1 MKYFSIGNGT
11 PNSDLGFAP
20 STKFLLAVKMTFYLL
35 VTFVTG
41 AYAEGKAQQVNL
53 LLKNVNL
60 EQVFHEITKQT
71 DYRFLYSDEV
81 VRSAGLVS
89 ISAKNE
95 EMQRVLDRVILQQG
109 MTYKIFSKT
118 VIVNAPEAQFA
129 NNRNV
134 VKAAVQEEIDI
145 TGTVK
150 DAAGAALVGATVAVK
165 DQPSRGTKTDA
176 SGAFALSVPKNAVIQ
191 ISYVGYLPK
200 EVATASTGPY
210 HVVLEEDASQLD
222 EVVIVGYGEQ
232 SKRTITS
239 AITRVDGES
248 LKDLPMPSP
257 DQMLQGRAP
266 GVQVT
271 AASGEPGAGIVVRV
285 RGSTS
290 INASS
295 EPLYVIDGVPIVSQN
310 LARTTFGQP
319 TNPLADLNP
328 SDIESMEVLKD
339 AAATAIYGARAANGV
354 VLITTKRGKSGKPAI
369 SISTYAGTS
378 KAWKDPNELRVDGP
392 TFELLQNEAAA
403 HNWIDRY
410 GSLDALN
417 PAGDAFSPPYANP
430 SNAINTNWMDPIM
443 QRGAMYNIDASISGG
458 NERIRYMV
466 SANNFSQEGIM
477 KPVMFNR
484 KSFRSNIDFSASD
497 HLKFGTSIFYSNSQ
511 RNRIQNGNN
520 INSALANAFFYPSN
534 IPAYND
540 DGSYNRP
547 VWESPLAI
555 VNETDYLMNTN
566 RIIGNFFA
574 DWMIID
580 GLVFRTTWSLDNNY
594 INEDNYSNTKMVAGA
609 GVGGEA
615 TSSVVNDLNWIN
627 ENLLTYKARL
637 NSDHHLDVL
646 AGTTF
651 QKNKNAFVTAT
662 GQGFPSDS
670 FRKISS
676 AATKNSSGDES
687 EWAIAS
693 LFGRINYDFAQR
705 YLFSVNVRYDGSSR
719 FGVNNRWGLFPSAS
733 VGWVMSDEAFMENVR
748 SISQWKWRVSYGV
761 TGNQSGIGNYASLG
775 LWGGQRGGYRGGGGT
790 TPGAGGA
797 ASYGDLAGF
806 NPVQLANP
814 DLKWETTAQFNA
826 GVDLGFFNNRLG
838 LSLDY
843 YNKQTKD
850 LLLEVPTPRS
860 TGYSVML
867 QNYGQMENSG
877 FELGIN
883 ATAIDNEDFTWD
895 INLNVSQNRNLIKK
909 LASPFNQFTREYI
922 RLEEGYPLYS
932 FYVHE
937 QLGVDPQTGD
947 IIWRTGEDGEF
958 NVNRDRFISDK
969 NAWADF
975 QGGIINTLKY
985 KGFDLSAFFQF
996 SYGNYVFNYNRYFFE
1011 HGGER
1016 TTGYSAQQLD
1026 RWQQPGDQTDI
1037 PRMANINYNVN
1048 YRPSRHIE
1056 DASYL
1061 RLKNLSLGYS
1071 FSGNAIQQ
1079 LGLSQL
1085 RLYVSG
1091 QNVLTFTKYSGLD
1104 PEVSVSPSETVQG
1117 VDQGVMPQPRVW
1129 MGGINLTF

>member
-1 MKYFSIGNGT
+1 MKYFSISKGIPNGKCWYAR
-11 PNSDLGFAP
+11 S
-20 STKFLLAVKMTFYLL
+20 SKFLIVVKITCLL
-35 VTFVTG
+35 LIACVAG
-41 AYAEGKAQQVNL
+41 AYAEGKAQKVTLSLTNA
-53 LLKNVNL
+53 KL
-60 EQVFHEITKQT
+60 EHVFNEITKQT
-71 DYRFLYSDEV
+71 DYRFLYSDDV
-81 VRSAGLVS
+81 VQSSDLVS
-89 ISAKNE
+89 ISVKDAE
-95 EMQRVLDRVILQQG
+95 LQHVLNRVIYPQG
-109 MTYKIFSKT
+109 MAYKIISETIIITLPKT
-118 VIVNAPEAQFA
+118 QFA
-129 NNRNV
+129 NMK
-134 VKAAVQEEIDI
+134 KAVPASVQEEVVI
-145 TGTVK
+145 TGSVT
-150 DAAGAALVGATVAVK
+150 DAGGGGLAGATVSVK
-165 DQPSRGTKTDA
+165 NQANVGTKTDA
-176 SGAFALSVPKNAVIQ
+176 EGNFTLRVPKNATIQ
-191 ISYVGYLPK
+191 VSYIGYLPK
-200 EVATASTGPY
+200 EVMVTNEGPY
-210 HVVLEEDASQLD
+210 QVQLQEDASQLD
-222 EVVIVGYGEQ
+222 EVVVVGYGEQ
-232 SKRTITS
+232 SRRTVTS
-239 AITRVDGES
+239 AITRVDGET

-271 AASGEPGAGIVVRV
+271 AASGEPGAGITVRV

-354 VLITTKRGKSGKPAI
+354 VLITTKRGKSGEPTI
-369 SISTYAGTS
+369 SISTYAGSS

-403 HNWIDRY
+403 NNWIDRY
-410 GSLDALN
+410 GSLEALDPSGN
-417 PAGDAFSPPYANP
+417 AFSAPYANP
-430 SNAINTNWMDPIM
+430 AGATNTNWINPIM
-443 QRGAMYNIDASISGG
+443 QQGSMYNIDASISGG

-466 SANNFSQEGIM
+466 SANNFDQEGIM

-484 KSFRSNIDFSASD
+484 KSFRTNIDFSAAD
-497 HLKFGTSIFYSNSQ
+497 WLKFGTSIFYSNSR

-534 IPAYND
+534 IPAYNE

-574 DWMIID
+574 DWTIIE

-594 INEDNYSNTKMVAGA
+594 IQEDNYANTKMVAGA

-615 TSSVVNDLNWIN
+615 TSSMVNDLNWIN
-627 ENLLTYKARL
+627 ENILTYKTSF
-637 NSDHHLDVL
+637 NSAHNMDFL

-676 AATKNSSGDES
+676 AAVKNSSGDES

-693 LFGRINYDFAQR
+693 VFGRINYDYQQK
-705 YLFSVNVRYDGSSR
+705 YLVSINMRYDGSSR
-719 FGVNNRWGLFPSAS
+719 FGANNRWGLFPSAS
-733 VGWVMSDEAFMENVR
+733 LGWVMSDEAFMQQLPV
-748 SISQWKWRVSYGV
+748 ISQWKWRVSYGV

-790 TPGAGGA
+790 TPGAGGS

-814 DLKWETTAQFNA
+814 DLKWETTAQFNV
-826 GVDLGFFNNRLG
+826 GMDLSFFNNRLG
-838 LSLDY
+838 LTIDY
-843 YNKQTKD
+843 YDKQTRD

-860 TGYSVML
+860 IGYSVML
-867 QNYGQMENSG
+867 QNYGQMENKG
-877 FELGIN
+877 VEIGIN
-883 ATAIDNEDFTWD
+883 ATAITNEQFSWD
-895 INLNVSQNRNLIKK
+895 INFNASKNRNLIKK

-937 QLGVDPQTGD
+937 QLGLDSQTGD
-947 IIWRTGEDGEF
+947 IIWQTGDDGEF

-969 NAWADF
+969 NAWPDF
-975 QGGIINTLKY
+975 QGGLTNTWRY
-985 KGFDLSAFFQF
+985 KDFDLSAFLQF

-1026 RWQQPGDQTDI
+1026 RWQQPGDVTDI

-1061 RLKNLSLGYS
+1061 RLKNISLGYS
-1071 FSGNAIQQ
+1071 LPSNAIQK

>member
-1 MKYFSIGNGT
+1 MKYFSNGKGGLARKRMLT
-11 PNSDLGFAP
+11 SA
-20 STKFLLAVKMTFYLL
+20 SKFLLCMKITCYMLVAL
-35 VTFVTG
+35 VT
-41 AYAEGKAQQVNL
+41 AAHAEGKAQHITL
-53 LLKNVNL
+53 LLKNAGL
-60 EQVFHEITKQT
+60 EQVFSEITKQT
-71 DYRFLYSDEV
+71 NYRFLYSDDVIQSSEPIT
-81 VRSAGLVS
+81 VS
-89 ISAKNE
+89 LKDVEI
-95 EMQRVLDRVILQQG
+95 QHVLDRVINRQG
-109 MTYKIFSKT
+109 MTYKIMSNTIIVSSSKT
-118 VIVNAPEAQFA
+118 DGSHLSNAPP
-129 NNRNV
+129 
-134 VKAAVQEEIDI
+134 KSTQEEIAI
-145 TGTVK
+145 TGTVN
-150 DAAGAALVGATVAVK
+150 DASGEALAGATVAVK
-165 DQPSRGTKTDA
+165 GQTSRGTKTDA
-176 SGAFALSVPKNAVIQ
+176 SGQFALEVPKSAIIQ
-191 ISYVGYLPK
+191 VSYIGYLTQEIAVSGP
-200 EVATASTGPY
+200 GPY
-210 HVVLEEDASQLD
+210 VVQLEEDASQLD
-222 EVVIVGYGEQ
+222 EVVVVGYGEQ
-232 SKRTITS
+232 SKRTVTS
-239 AITRVDGES
+239 AITRVDGET

-271 AASGEPGAGIVVRV
+271 AASGEPGAGITVRV

-354 VLITTKRGKSGKPAI
+354 VLITTKRGKSGKPTI

-378 KAWKDPNELRVDGP
+378 KAWKDPEELRVDGP

-403 HNWIDRY
+403 NNWIDRY

-417 PAGDAFSPPYANP
+417 PSGNAFSAPYANP
-430 SNAINTNWMDPIM
+430 ASAINTNWIEPIM
-443 QRGAMYNIDASISGG
+443 QRGSMYNIDASISGG
-458 NERIRYMV
+458 NERVKYLV
-466 SANNFSQEGIM
+466 SASNFSQEGIM
-477 KPVMFNR
+477 KPVEFNR
-484 KSFRSNIDFSASD
+484 KSFRTNIDFSASD
-497 HLKFGTSIFYSNSQ
+497 KLKFGTSIFYSNSQ

-534 IPAYND
+534 IPAYNE

-547 VWESPLAI
+547 VWESPIAI

-574 DWMIID
+574 DWTITE

-594 INEDNYSNTKMVAGA
+594 INEDNYSNTKMVAGV

-627 ENLLTYKARL
+627 ENILTYNLDVNTA
-637 NSDHHLDVL
+637 HHLDFLV
-646 AGTTF
+646 GTTF
-651 QKNKNAFVTAT
+651 QKNRNTFVTAT

-670 FRKISS
+670 FKKISS

-693 LFGRINYDFAQR
+693 LFGRINYDYEQR
-705 YLFSVNVRYDGSSR
+705 YLFSMNLRYDGSSR
-719 FGVNNRWGLFPSAS
+719 FGENNRWGLFPSAS
-733 VGWVMSDEAFMENVR
+733 VGWVMSDEPFMESVR
-748 SISQWKWRVSYGV
+748 AISQWKWRVSYGV

-775 LWGGQRGGYRGGGGT
+775 LWGGQRGGYRGGGGS

-797 ASYGDLAGF
+797 AAYGDLAGF

-814 DLKWETTAQFNA
+814 DLKWETTAQFNV
-826 GVDLGFFNNRLG
+826 GVDLGFFDNRLG
-838 LSLDY
+838 VTVDY

-860 TGYSVML
+860 IGYSVML
-867 QNYGQMENSG
+867 QNYGQMENKG
-877 FELGIN
+877 VEIGIN
-883 ATAIDNEDFTWD
+883 AAAITNDVFSWD
-895 INLNVSQNRNLIKK
+895 IGLNVSQNRNLIKR
-909 LASPFNQFTREYI
+909 LASPFNQFSREYI

-947 IIWRTGEDGEF
+947 IIWRTGDDGEF

-969 NAWADF
+969 NAWPDF
-975 QGGIINTLKY
+975 QGGINNTLRY
-985 KGFDLSAFFQF
+985 KDFDLSAFVQF
-996 SYGNYVFNYNRYFFE
+996 SKGNYVFNYNRYFFE

-1026 RWQQPGDQTDI
+1026 RWQKPGDQTDI
-1037 PRMANINYNVN
+1037 PRMANVNYNVN
-1048 YRPSRHIE
+1048 YRPSRHVE

-1061 RLKNLSLGYS
+1061 RLKNVSLGYT
-1071 FSGNAIQQ
+1071 FPERLVKGI
-1079 LGLSQL
+1079 GLSQL

-1091 QNVLTFTKYSGLD
+1091 QNILTFTKYTGLD

-1117 VDQGVMPQPRVW
+1117 VDQGVMPQPKLW

>member
-1 MKYFSIGNGT
+1 MKYFSIGKGIPT
-11 PNSDLGFAP
+11 GKCWYTRSC
-20 STKFLLAVKMTFYLL
+20 KFLFVVKITCLL
-35 VTFVTG
+35 LIACVVG
-41 AYAEGKAQQVNL
+41 AYAEGKAQKVTL
-53 LLKNVNL
+53 SLKNAKL
-60 EQVFHEITKQT
+60 EHVFNEITKQT
-71 DYRFLYSDEV
+71 DYRFLYSDDV
-81 VRSAGLVS
+81 IQSSDLVS
-89 ISAKNE
+89 ISVKDAE
-95 EMQRVLDRVILQQG
+95 IQHVLNRLTYPKG
-109 MTYKIFSKT
+109 MVYKIISETIIITRSKT
-118 VIVNAPEAQFA
+118 QFA
-129 NNRNV
+129 NMTRMAPVQDDV
-134 VKAAVQEEIDI
+134 VI
-145 TGTVK
+145 TGSVR
-150 DAAGAALVGATVAVK
+150 DAGGGSLAGATVSVK
-165 DQPSRGTKTDA
+165 NQANVGAKTNA
-176 SGAFALSVPKNAVIQ
+176 EGNFTLRVPKNATIQ
-191 ISYVGYLPK
+191 VSYIGYLPK
-200 EVATASTGPY
+200 EVVVTNEGPY
-210 HVVLEEDASQLD
+210 HIQLQEDASQLD
-222 EVVIVGYGEQ
+222 EVVVVGYGQQ
-232 SKRTITS
+232 SRRTVTS
-239 AITRVDGES
+239 AITRVDGET

-271 AASGEPGAGIVVRV
+271 AASGEPGAGITVRV

-354 VLITTKRGKSGKPAI
+354 VLITTKRGKSGEPTI
-369 SISTYAGTS
+369 SISTYAGS
-378 KAWKDPNELRVDGP
+378 SSAWKDPNELRVDGP

-403 HNWIDRY
+403 NNWIDRY
-410 GSLDALN
+410 GSLEALD
-417 PAGDAFSPPYANP
+417 PSGDAFSAPYANP
-430 SNAINTNWMDPIM
+430 AAATNTNWMNPIM
-443 QRGAMYNIDASISGG
+443 QQGSMYNIDASISGG
-458 NERIRYMV
+458 NERVKYLV
-466 SANNFSQEGIM
+466 SASNFNQEGIM

-484 KSFRSNIDFSASD
+484 KSFRTNIDFSASEK
-497 HLKFGTSIFYSNSQ
+497 LKFGTSIFYSNSR

-534 IPAYND
+534 IPAYNE

-547 VWESPLAI
+547 VWESPIAI

-574 DWMIID
+574 DWTIIE

-627 ENLLTYKARL
+627 ENILTYNL
-637 NSDHHLDVL
+637 DINSTHHLDFL

-651 QKNKNAFVTAT
+651 QKNSNTFVTAT

-693 LFGRINYDFAQR
+693 LFGRVNYDYEQK
-705 YLFSVNVRYDGSSR
+705 YLLSVNLRYDGSSR
-719 FGVNNRWGLFPSAS
+719 FGANNRWGLFPSAS
-733 VGWVMSDEAFMENVR
+733 VGWVMSDEPFME
-748 SISQWKWRVSYGV
+748 SLQAISQWKWRVSYGV

-775 LWGGQRGGYRGGGGT
+775 LWGGQRGGYRGGGGS
-790 TPGAGGA
+790 TPGAGGS

-814 DLKWETTAQFNA
+814 DLKWETTAQFNV
-826 GVDLGFFNNRLG
+826 GMDLSFFNNRLG
-838 LSLDY
+838 VTIDY
-843 YNKQTKD
+843 YDKQTRD

-860 TGYSVML
+860 IGYSVML
-867 QNYGQMENSG
+867 QNYGQMENKG
-877 FELGIN
+877 VEIDIN
-883 ATAIDNEDFTWD
+883 ATAITNEQFSWD
-895 INLNVSQNRNLIKK
+895 IGLNLSQNRNLVKR
-909 LASPFNQFTREYI
+909 LASPFNQFSREYI

-937 QLGVDPQTGD
+937 QLGVDPQTGN

-969 NAWADF
+969 NAWPDF
-975 QGGIINTLKY
+975 QGGINNTLHY
-985 KGFDLSAFFQF
+985 KDFDLSAFIQF
-996 SYGNYVFNYNRYFFE
+996 SKGNYVFNYNRYFFE

-1026 RWQQPGDQTDI
+1026 RWQKPGDKTDI

-1048 YRPSRHIE
+1048 YRPSRHVE

-1061 RLKNLSLGYS
+1061 RLKNISLGYS
-1071 FSGNAIQQ
+1071 FPENLIKG

-1091 QNVLTFTKYSGLD
+1091 QNILTFTKYTGLD

-1117 VDQGVMPQPRVW
+1117 VDQGVMPQPKLW